1 MSRKLH
7 RGRTRVFHKR
17 KFPVK
22 AVAWLLAAAVIIPGS
37 FFGAKYMLENR
48 PASQPDVSVPPVS
61 RPADASSQDSS
72 QPADPSEPNTPAAGG
87 ALKAFYLPT
96 AQLADSAKLSAA
108 LSAAKAAGLNAVV
121 FDLKDSEGNLLY
133 ASATELAQQAQ
144 SAGSGALTL
153 DALKAAF
160 DQIGAQGMAPV
171 PRLYAFQDHVA
182 PRQLSAAKIT
192 LPDQPT
198 WTWYDGD
205 PKNGGRPWL
214 NPYSPV
220 AHRYITDMI
229 KELKTLG
236 ASTVLLDGVQFPK
249 RTSGAS
255 FGNTEYA
262 SQSKAEVLAT
272 FIASANTAMDGGR
285 VILSAPGLAALG
297 TDTTVYG
304 GNPVTFG
311 AGGVAP
317 VLMPATLGSS
327 LTAGDAQVEAPAS
340 HPYEAVK
347 AALAQIQLRLQ
358 VIDQAKRPALT
369 PWLQGYDCSADAIKE
384 QIRAVTEVLGKD
396 ASYLLYN
403 PGGAYDFAALS

>member
-1 MSRKLH
+1 MSRKLR

-22 AVAWLLAAAVIIPGS
+22 AVGWILAAAVIIPGS

-48 PASQPDVSVPPVS
+48 PASQPNVSAPPAS
-61 RPADASSQDSS
+61 RPAATPEGSAP
-72 QPADPSEPNTPAAGG
+72 PADTPEPDTPAGG

-96 AQLADSAKLSAA
+96 AQLADDAKLAA
-108 LSAAKAAGLNAVV
+108 SLSAAKAAGFNAVV

-133 ASATELAQQAQ
+133 ASSTELALQVPA
-144 SAGSGALTL
+144 ASGALSA

-160 DQIGAQGMAPV
+160 DRILAQGMAPV

-182 PRQLSAAKIT
+182 PRHLSAAKIT

-205 PKNGGRPWL
+205 PKNGGKPWL

-220 AHRYITDMI
+220 AHRYITDML
-229 KELKTLG
+229 KELKAAG
-236 ASTVLLDGVQFPK
+236 ASTILLDGVQFPK

-262 SQSKAEVLAT
+262 AQSKAEVLAT
-272 FIASANTAMDGGR
+272 FIASANAAMDGGR
-285 VILSAPGLAALG
+285 VVLSAPGLAALG
-297 TDTTVYG
+297 ADTAVYG

-311 AGGVAP
+311 AGGAAP
-317 VLMPATLGSS
+317 VLAPATLGSK
-327 LTAGDAQVEAPAS
+327 LTVGDTQVENPTA

-347 AALAQIQLRLQ
+347 AALSQIQLRLQ
-358 VIDQAKRPALT
+358 VIDAAKRPALT
-369 PWLQGYDCSADAIKE
+369 PWIQGYDCSAADIKE
-384 QIRAVTEVLGKD
+384 QIRAVTEVLGQD
-396 ASYLLYN
+396 ASYLLVN
-403 PGGAYDFAALS
+403 PSGAYDFAALS